1 MYIYIYT
8 YIHTYIYIYIG
19 SGKGLSGVN
28 VYASPLDERKRGK
41 HANYWDTVRRVDR
54 SDGSRG
60 VLAAATD
67 IQKVLVYCLFTT
79 IFTSLCAASIALM
92 GLEASSLPLLIFR
105 RWL

>member
-1 MYIYIYT
+1 
-8 YIHTYIYIYIG
+8 
-19 SGKGLSGVN
+19 
-28 VYASPLDERKRGK
+28 LDERKRGK

-105 RWL
+105 RWLLRLYEGSIKAQEASTLPLLIFRTWLLRLY